1 MVLTRERPRA
11 ATIERPPA
19 YSLIDCDVHQSIKD
33 YRDLQQFMPQAWR
46 RYVGARGFGG
56 PSSGYLTSVGL
67 YRKDV
72 APPNGG
78 EPGTDPAWLRHQL
91 MERYN
96 VSSTV
101 RASFAVYNTME
112 EVDRVLAGMSG
123 THQLMARLLYGTG
136 ICRWLQ
142 SYIVT

>member
-78 EPGTDPAWLRHQL
+78 EPGTDPAWLRQQL

-96 VSSTV
+96 IGHAILNGGGILGLCALPDADFATAL
-101 RASFAVYNTME
+101 ASAYNE
-112 EVDRVLAGMSG
+112 W
-123 THQLMARLLYGTG
+123 LMQT
-136 ICRWLQ
+136 WLG
-142 SYIVT
+142 VENPDGRFKG